1 MNTLLRDRKL
11 CLRNSTV
18 TLWVPDPHLNVSH
31 QVPSVH
37 DSQAPNSVHG
47 AVGKTTVNSEVESAD
62 MLSTFGPALACVKG
76 PSRLCH
82 KTTALYLVVAIC
94 RLFTVL
100 HVCLQ

>member
-1 MNTLLRDRKL
+1 MNALLRNRKL

-18 TLWVPDPHLNVSH
+18 TSWVPRPHLNVSH
-31 QVPSVH
+31 QVPSVY
-37 DSQAPNSVHG
+37 DSQAPNSVYG
-47 AVGKTTVNSEVESAD
+47 AVGKTTMHSEVESAD
-62 MLSTFGPALACVKG
+62 MLSAFGSALACVKG

-82 KTTALYLVVAIC
+82 TTTALYLVVAIC